1 MHLKKGKYQT
11 LKHNW
16 KSISWIGYK
25 SHNFTRA
32 IIHWFEPVSP
42 GLSVP
47 HLSSGN
53 LAGMSGALGLRLTPE
68 WEKICLTM
76 SISAS
81 SLASGSGLTWIMVT
95 LIILT
100 DGANKYVYLEREE
113 GEELRKEPLVH
124 VLAHLVED
132 EPVPDGAGGHV
143 VLDVADMLVL
153 TQISEKIN
161 KEWHGLMPISLLTCA
176 SSSSSGSTW
185 PGDWAAAHSGS
196 QSCWLQPGW
205 GYSATPR
212 GWRTPWHYHLHHYY
226 YLITEYGHHHWYIS
240 SLWSPCH
247 WSCWVRGCREP
258 LLSPGL
264 RLGRIS
270 GTGTRQLK

>member
-1 MHLKKGKYQT
+1 
-11 LKHNW
+11 
-16 KSISWIGYK
+16 
-25 SHNFTRA
+25 
-32 IIHWFEPVSP
+32 
-42 GLSVP
+42 
-47 HLSSGN
+47 
-53 LAGMSGALGLRLTPE
+53 
-68 WEKICLTM
+68 M

-81 SLASGSGLTWIMVT
+81 SLASGSGLTWIIVT

-176 SSSSSGSTW
+176 SSSSSGST
-185 PGDWAAAHSGS
+185 
-196 QSCWLQPGW
+196 
-205 GYSATPR
+205 
-212 GWRTPWHYHLHHYY
+212 
-226 YLITEYGHHHWYIS
+226 
-240 SLWSPCH
+240 
-247 WSCWVRGCREP
+247 
-258 LLSPGL
+258 
-264 RLGRIS
+264 
-270 GTGTRQLK
+270 